1 MKYCDRMAE
10 KVLRFQNKGKKPSD
24 VATQLAQKLS
34 TEGYKVQSNN
44 TPSGIVMQA
53 TKADIPR
60 DLIAADRAF
69 TILVA
74 GNPNDFTVNIG
85 IGKLM
90 QNLGVMAAE
99 TLLLSGLFLAV
110 DVPEMLWTKHVEEG
124 IAKNVTEVV
133 G

>member
-34 TEGYKVQSNN
+34 AEGYKVQSSN